1 VEKPLRVLQIVKG
14 LDVGNLH
21 GGAERFAADLSIS
34 LQRRGID
41 VLLCAFFGTDTRA
54 EQQWKTLLAG
64 EGIQCFTATQWLGH
78 RNFSNYLSGI
88 REVERTLRRHQVDL
102 CHSHFQLGT
111 FSSIQLKMRRLTK
124 AVVRTTHVTREWEQG
139 WYGKMGEGLFS
150 QWLFPLLIDCEV
162 GVSTEITNHLAS
174 TYGARLFH
182 RNPVCIHNAISS
194 GTPIIT
200 ESESVPLPKL
210 GEKVIAV
217 IGRLS
222 EEKGQRYLIE
232 AVNKLRDM
240 QEHIQLW
247 VIGDGIL
254 RGDLEK
260 LAQSLNL
267 NNIVHFLGQRTDVP
281 ALLGQIDLVVVPSLR
296 EGFPSVILESFAAGV
311 PVIGTNVS
319 GIKEL
324 IVSDESGWLVPAA
337 DVNLLAGTIH
347 AAMLDTGKQEKFRH
361 AGRRIAEDF
370 TIDRITDQYYE
381 LYRKLIKA

>member
-34 LQRRGID
+34 LRRRGID
-41 VLLCAFFGTDTRA
+41 VLFCAFFGTDTPA
-54 EQQWKTLLAG
+54 EQQWITLLSG
-64 EGIQCFTATQWLGH
+64 QGILCFTATHWKGH
-78 RNFSNYLSGI
+78 RNFSNYLTGI
-88 REVERTLRRHQVDL
+88 REVERLLQGHPVDL

-111 FSSIQLKMRRLTK
+111 VSSIQLKMRRLAK
-124 AVVRTTHVTREWEQG
+124 AVVRTTHVTQEWEQG
-139 WYGKMGEGLFS
+139 WYGKMGEGIFS
-150 QWLFPLLIDCEV
+150 QWLFPLLVDCEV

-174 TYGARLFH
+174 THGARLFH

-194 GTPIIT
+194 STPIFT
-200 ESESVPLPKL
+200 ESKSEPLPKH

-232 AVNKLRDM
+232 AVRKLREM
-240 QEHIQLW
+240 QEPIQLW
-247 VIGDGIL
+247 VIGDGYL
-254 RGDLEK
+254 RGDLEN
-260 LAQSLNL
+260 LTQSLNL
-267 NNIVHFLGQRTDVP
+267 NTNVHFLGQRADVHT
-281 ALLGQIDLVVVPSLR
+281 LLGQIDLVVVPSLR

-324 IVSDESGWLVPAA
+324 IIPDESGWLVSPA
-337 DVNLLAGTIH
+337 DVNGLAGIIDV
-347 AAMLDTGKQEKFRH
+347 AIRDTKNQEKFIR
-361 AGRRIAEDF
+361 AGKKIAEEF
-370 TIDRITDQYYE
+370 TIERVTDQYLE
-381 LYRKLIKA
+381 LYRRLIKA

>member
-1 VEKPLRVLQIVKG
+1 MRVLQIVKG

-54 EQQWKTLLAG
+54 EQQWKTLLSG
-64 EGIQCFTATQWLGH
+64 QGIQCFTATQWMGH
-78 RNFSNYLSGI
+78 RNFSNYLTGI
-88 REVERTLRRHQVDL
+88 REVERSLRGHQVDL

-111 FSSIQLKMRRLTK
+111 VTSIQLKMGRLTK

-139 WYGKMGEGLFS
+139 WYGKMGEGIFS
-150 QWLFPLLIDCEV
+150 QWLFPLLVDCEV
-162 GVSTEITNHLAS
+162 GVSTEITTHLAS

-194 GTPIIT
+194 SRPIIT
-200 ESESVPLPKL
+200 ESEVMPLPKH

-232 AVNKLRDM
+232 AVSKLREM
-240 QEHIQLW
+240 KEPIQLW
-247 VIGDGIL
+247 VIGDGYL

-260 LAQSLNL
+260 LTQSLGL
-267 NNIVHFLGQRTDVP
+267 NGMVRFLGQRADVIE
-281 ALLGQIDLVVVPSLR
+281 LLNQIDLVIVPSLR

-319 GIKEL
+319 GVKEL
-324 IVSDESGWLVPAA
+324 IVDAESGWLVPPAE
-337 DVNLLAGTIH
+337 VNGLAETIH
-347 AAMLDTGKQEKFRH
+347 AAMLDTGKQEKFRL
-361 AGRRIAEDF
+361 AGKKIAENF
-370 TIDRITDQYYE
+370 TIERVTDQYIE
-381 LYRKLIKA
+381 LYCKLIKA